1 MMTVAG
7 AATSYVGF
15 VGRLQT
21 YTFML
26 DVQSEHLPEFLGVF
40 ASTDSWISAFTVLAP
55 KAGQLMNGAL
65 FLVTHA

>member
-21 YTFML
+21 YTFTL

-40 ASTDSWISAFTVLAP
+40 ASIDSWISAFTVL
-55 KAGQLMNGAL
+55 AGQLMNGAL